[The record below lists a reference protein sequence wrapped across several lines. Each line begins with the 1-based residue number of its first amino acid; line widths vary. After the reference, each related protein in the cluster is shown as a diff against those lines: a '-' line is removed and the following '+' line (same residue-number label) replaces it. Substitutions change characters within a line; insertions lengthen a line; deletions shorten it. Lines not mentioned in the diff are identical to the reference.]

1 MIADRSVVRSFD
13 LPDDRAATEPPEAR
27 GLARDGVRLL
37 VADPGGLH
45 HVTFRDF
52 PRYLRPGDLVVVN
65 TSATLP
71 AAIDGRRRGGW
82 PVVIHFSSRLDD
94 GTWAVELRT
103 PDVSGPLRDGASGE
117 RIRLDGGGELEV
129 VSAYNGL
136 EGRSRLLRVAPNG
149 FRVEPYLER
158 FGRPITYHYLQG
170 RYPLAMYQ
178 TIFARDPGS
187 AEMPSAGRPFTSELV
202 TQMASRGIRLAPILL
217 HAGVS
222 SLERGEGPLPERF
235 RVPPETARL
244 VNGTR
249 AAGGVVI
256 AVGTTVT
263 RALETVADERDN
275 VSPAEGW
282 TELVL
287 SPNRPAR
294 VVDGIVTGWHAP
306 DASHQL
312 LLEAVVGPALVDRAY
327 AAALGNGYLWHEF
340 GDSCLLLPD
349 AAPPLSR

>member
-1 MIADRSVVRSFD
+1 MIAGRSVVRSFD
-13 LPDDRAATEPPEAR
+13 LPEDRAATEPPEAR
-27 GLARDGVRLL
+27 GVSRDGIRLL

-45 HVTFRDF
+45 HVTFRDIVRF
-52 PRYLRPGDLVVVN
+52 FRPGDLIVFN

-71 AAIDGRRRGGW
+71 AAIDGVRDGNRS
-82 PVVIHFSSRLDD
+82 VVIHFSARLDD
-94 GTWAVELRT
+94 GTWTVELRT
-103 PDVSGPLRDGASGE
+103 TDVLGQLRDGVSGE
-117 RIRLDGGGELEV
+117 RILLAGGGELEV
-129 VSAYNGL
+129 LAAHTGP
-136 EGRSRLLRVAPNG
+136 EGRSRLIRVAANG

-158 FGRPITYHYLQG
+158 FGRPITYQYLQG

-187 AEMPSAGRPFTSELV
+187 AEMPSAGRPFTSDLV
-202 TQMASRGIRLAPILL
+202 TQMVSRGIGLAPILL

-235 RVPPETARL
+235 RVPPETARS
-244 VNGTR
+244 VNATR
-249 AAGGVVI
+249 AAGGSII

-263 RALETVADERDN
+263 RALETVADERGN
-275 VSPAEGW
+275 VSPGEGW

-287 SPNRPAR
+287 SPDRPAR
-294 VVDGIVTGWHAP
+294 VVDGLVTGWHAP

-312 LLEAVVGPALVDRAY
+312 LLEAVVGGALVDRAY

-340 GDSCLLLPD
+340 GDSCLLLPRRGS
-349 AAPPLSR
+349 PT